1 MERLSARWDGQS
13 MVARPT
19 SPAISESLHRNVGKV
34 IMHHAK
40 RCAHHKCV
48 ARANPDPGL
57 ATSSKLLSFIRS
69 AEKLRGPRAELL
81 LVNLGLA
88 RLY

>member
-1 MERLSARWDGQS
+1 
-13 MVARPT
+13 
-19 SPAISESLHRNVGKV
+19 
-34 IMHHAK
+34 MHEK
-40 RCAHHKCV
+40 RCAHHKRV

-57 ATSSKLLSFIRS
+57 ATSSKFLSFIRS

>member
-1 MERLSARWDGQS
+1 
-13 MVARPT
+13 
-19 SPAISESLHRNVGKV
+19 
-34 IMHHAK
+34 MHEK
-40 RCAHHKCV
+40 RCAHHKRV

-57 ATSSKLLSFIRS
+57 ATSSKFLSFIRF

-81 LVNLGLA
+81 LVHLGLA